1 MLVLPLPSS
10 DQETPP
16 RPQRRRRGGVVW
28 QPHYEGFTTVAY
40 QKGKAI
46 AGISGP
52 WSGQYVLI
60 WWENAQPI
68 REVELFDSLDEAK
81 QAVAQRLAPDA
92 GNHPRGLFGAFRR
105 SPSKDS
111 APSWLDTLRQW
122 ALALSGRTGRAGK
135 TRLVDHRRRHAS
147 EETDLRGLNIRAV
160 R

>member
-10 DQETPP
+10 DQETPTQP
-16 RPQRRRRGGVVW
+16 KRHRRGGIVW
-28 QPHYEGFTTVAY
+28 QPHYEGFTTIAY
-40 QKGKAI
+40 QSGKAI

-60 WWENAQPI
+60 WWTHAQPI

-81 QAVAQRLAPDA
+81 QAVAQRLAPES
-92 GNHPRGLFGAFRR
+92 GKNLQGLLGAFRR
-105 SPSKDS
+105 PTTSER
-111 APSWLDTLRQW
+111 AFSWLTGLQRW
-122 ALALSGRTGRAGK
+122 VLAVSGRAGK
-135 TRLVDHRRRHAS
+135 TRLVDHRRRHAG